1 MVPVDCM
8 FCRCGQLKRGEV
20 GDWLGERDEKA
31 KRRRDKETK
40 RRRDKEA
47 KRDYG
52 VARVSSSFYLL
63 TFFYLLTLG
72 ETKKG
77 SVVMVTTAGDKN
89 MITIKELTKTYGKV
103 SAVAGLDLEVRSGEI
118 FGFLGPNGAGKT
130 TAIRVL
136 TTLTKP
142 TTGEAWVNGLNVVTQ
157 PLQVKAKFGI
167 VQQHLSL
174 NRELTAWESM
184 ELHARLHHLKLAE
197 RRQRIAELLDYV
209 ELTPHANR
217 LVETLSGGMKR
228 RLMIARALIHRPKL
242 LFLDEPTI
250 SLDAQARRS
259 LWGLIKRMNLDG
271 ATIFLTTHYIEEA
284 EALCHRV
291 GIIHQGKLIAL
302 GSPLELRQR
311 LGIFTVETLS
321 DSNTMH
327 YHYFQDKEAAIACIQ
342 GLPPEIKTSTMRESN
357 LEDVFVELTG
367 QKVRED

>member
-1 MVPVDCM
+1 MI
-8 FCRCGQLKRGEV
+8 
-20 GDWLGERDEKA
+20 
-31 KRRRDKETK
+31 
-40 RRRDKEA
+40 
-47 KRDYG
+47 
-52 VARVSSSFYLL
+52 
-63 TFFYLLTLG
+63 
-72 ETKKG
+72 
-77 SVVMVTTAGDKN
+77 TATNSDKN
-89 MITIKELTKTYGKV
+89 MIIIKQLTKKYSKV
-103 SAVAGLDLEVRSGEI
+103 EAIAGLDLEVRSSEI

-130 TAIRVL
+130 TTIRIL

-157 PLQVKAKFGI
+157 SLQVKAEFGI

-174 NRELTAWESM
+174 NQELTTGESM
-184 ELHARLHHLKLAE
+184 DLHGRLHHLKLAE
-197 RRQRIAELLDYV
+197 RRQRIAELLEYV

-228 RLMIARALIHRPKL
+228 RLMIARALLHRPKL

-259 LWGLIKRMNLDG
+259 LWELIKRMNRDG
-271 ATIFLTTHYIEEA
+271 TTIFLTTHYIEEA

-302 GSPLELRQR
+302 GSPLELRQQ
-311 LGIFTVETLS
+311 LGVFTVETLS
-321 DSNTMH
+321 NNNTIQ
-327 YHYFQDKEAAIACIQ
+327 YHYFQDKESAIAYIQ
-342 GLPPEIKTSTMRESN
+342 DLPPEIKTSTMRKSN